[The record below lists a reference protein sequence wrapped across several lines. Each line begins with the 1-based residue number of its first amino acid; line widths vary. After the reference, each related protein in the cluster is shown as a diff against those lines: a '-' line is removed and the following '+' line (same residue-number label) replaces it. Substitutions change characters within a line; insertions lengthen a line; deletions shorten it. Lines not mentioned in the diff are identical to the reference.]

1 MTFYNDIKMLQII
14 GLEVRLVP
22 PTFYLLSTSPIIS
35 IDLLFVSC
43 YKLDVDKFPQFVYCS
58 IFFSAPISK
67 GSANSGM
74 AARRSSTA
82 LKQY

>member
-1 MTFYNDIKMLQII
+1 MLQII

-58 IFFSAPISK
+58 IFFQPPSRK
-67 GSANSGM
+67 
-74 AARRSSTA
+74 ARQTQGWQ
-82 LKQY
+82 LGGLQLH